1 MKLSVKD
8 RLYLPSF
15 LPARGNFKEFNLKK
29 EILRKITI
37 GEDERKTINLREND
51 QDKRIEW
58 DVEKEQ
64 PLDVH
69 FSDEEMDYLRSA
81 CERISDEEL
90 LDDMWQTVETIY
102 NGQQQVPE

>member
-1 MKLSVKD
+1 MELSVKD
-8 RLYLPSF
+8 RLYLPAF
-15 LPARGNFKEFNLKK
+15 LPAKGNFREFNIKK

-37 GEDERKTINLREND
+37 GEDERKTINLRENG

-58 DVEKEQ
+58 DMEKECT
-64 PLDVH
+64 LDVH

-90 LDDMWQTVETIY
+90 SDDMWQTVETIY
-102 NGQQQVPE
+102 NGQRQEPG